1 MQPTGTRGV
10 KHLPVEVSDNSH
22 NTGVPVAHG
31 GNTAAFPPLEIS
43 ISQKKKKKIEKK
55 KIHPRDVKQYIR
67 EGQKKRCAVWS
78 AISTTLLPIV

>member
-43 ISQKKKKKIEKK
+43 ISPKKKKIEKK
-55 KIHPRDVKQYIR
+55 KNTPS
-67 EGQKKRCAVWS
+67 RCET
-78 AISTTLLPIV
+78 IY